1 MKILYLLVLVVFSY
15 LIGFAL
21 TNIIEL
27 SYAWL
32 FSIVYTKLGILLFT
46 MSLIIVVLIAGFLC
60 NILTN
65 IVFHKIPRLMYFAC
79 FLVIAYCLYYIYIN
93 DVPLNVIFMI
103 IGVLV
108 YFALATNITYKRD
121 YLDK

>member
-1 MKILYLLVLVVFSY
+1 MKILYPLGLIVFCY
-15 LIGFAL
+15 LIGLAV

-27 SYAWL
+27 SYTWL
-32 FSIVYTKLGILLFT
+32 FSIVYTKLGIILFT
-46 MSLIIVVLIAGFLC
+46 MAIIIVVLVVGFLC
-60 NILTN
+60 NVLTN

-79 FLVIAYCLYYIYIN
+79 FLVTVYCLYYIYIN

-103 IGVLV
+103 IGVLI

-121 YLDK
+121 